1 MRMTLST
8 IRWASINYHMVML
21 WEIVAF
27 AMKKF
32 YKKIKMNYIKS
43 ITIRDNVH
51 NVF

>member
-8 IRWASINYHMVML
+8 IRWASINYHMAML